1 MVIHLQ
7 HGNGDDELG
16 EVGNDDDADVV
27 DVVRKEERR
36 LQRSRQ

>member
-1 MVIHLQ
+1 MQ
-7 HGNGDDELG
+7 HGNGDVELG